1 MFVRFF
7 FYFYVYTQ
15 VKKARMMDLI
25 AYLLLQ
31 TSWQLITE
39 TKSDKHLFCCD
50 ECTVNNT
57 VRAAMITQ
65 FQSFLRD
72 IH

>member
-1 MFVRFF
+1 
-7 FYFYVYTQ
+7 
-15 VKKARMMDLI
+15 MMDLI

-50 ECTVNNT
+50 ECSVNNT
-57 VRAAMITQ
+57 VRAAVIIQ
-65 FQSFLRD
+65 FQSLVTFTKILLFLLLVN
-72 IH
+72 I